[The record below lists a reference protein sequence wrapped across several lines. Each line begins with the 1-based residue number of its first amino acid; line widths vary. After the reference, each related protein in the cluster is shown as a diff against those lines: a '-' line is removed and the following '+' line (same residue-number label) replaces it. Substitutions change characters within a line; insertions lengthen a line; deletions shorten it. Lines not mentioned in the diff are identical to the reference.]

1 MRAMSA
7 QSSPFIS
14 IAGTTHLKKLHPAAA
29 LSAAATASAASA
41 AESALSPVESLRP
54 LERGAAQ
61 AALQP
66 GAQPRARQ
74 RRRLSDL
81 LSIAQPPVS
90 RMLAVMS
97 GAAEPSTLAP
107 ARFALQVRAHV
118 AMMRRLIAAQ
128 KVAADSTPPPIAE
141 LRVIP
146 DVYRRD
152 RFDFVVRLG
161 QPLGAV
167 SQHRFMAGAME
178 LHAHKTTRR
187 VWCVHTLRVF

>member
-1 MRAMSA
+1 MSA

-29 LSAAATASAASA
+29 LSATTSTTAA
-41 AESALSPVESLRP
+41 AESTLSPVESLRP

-61 AALQP
+61 TAAQP
-66 GAQPRARQ
+66 GTQPRARQ
-74 RRRLSDL
+74 PRRLSDL

-128 KVAADSTPPPIAE
+128 KVTADSTPPPIAE

-146 DVYRRD
+146 DVYRQD

-161 QPLGAV
+161 QPLGGV

>member
-1 MRAMSA
+1 MSA

-14 IAGTTHLKKLHPAAA
+14 IAGSTHLKKLPPAAA
-29 LSAAATASAASA
+29 LSAAA
-41 AESALSPVESLRP
+41 ESALSPAESRRHLGG
-54 LERGAAQ
+54 GAAPS
-61 AALQP
+61 AAHSGAQP
-66 GAQPRARQ
+66 GTAPRARQ
-74 RRRLSDL
+74 PRRLSDL
-81 LSIAQPPVS
+81 HSIAQPPVS

-128 KVAADSTPPPIAE
+128 KVAPDSTPPPIAE

-167 SQHRFMAGAME
+167 SHHRFMAGAMQ